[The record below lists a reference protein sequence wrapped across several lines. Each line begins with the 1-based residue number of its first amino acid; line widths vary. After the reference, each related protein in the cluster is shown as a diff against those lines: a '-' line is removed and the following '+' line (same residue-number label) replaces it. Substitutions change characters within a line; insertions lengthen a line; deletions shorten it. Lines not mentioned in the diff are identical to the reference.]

1 MTIRSASTAK
11 FPEGLQIA
19 ALVWMLIWAPVYW
32 MAWGPVNFL
41 HLCDIAMI
49 LTCIGLWTN
58 SALLISSQ
66 AVGTLLIGFAWA
78 LDAGWT
84 ACFGRHLIGGT
95 EYLFD
100 AGHPLWVR
108 LLSLFHVGLV
118 ILLLWAVGR
127 TGYRRGAWALQS
139 GIAFGAVIASRFT
152 NAALN
157 LNYAF
162 EDPFYKRAWGPAA
175 SQVAVTVLFL
185 VLVAYYPAHV
195 LFLRIFPAERRS
207 GGVRRESAGAER

>member
-1 MTIRSASTAK
+1 MTLRSASNGK
-11 FPEGLQIA
+11 FPTGLQIA
-19 ALVWMLIWAPVYW
+19 ALVWMLVWAPVYW
-32 MAWGPVNFL
+32 FAWGPVNFL
-41 HLCDIAMI
+41 HLCDISMI

-66 AVGTLLIGFAWA
+66 AIGALLIGFAWA

-84 ACFGRHLIGGT
+84 ACFGYHLIGGT
-95 EYLFD
+95 EYLFN
-100 AGHPLWVR
+100 AAHPLWVR

-118 ILLLWAVGR
+118 ILLLWAVRR
-127 TGYRRGAWALQS
+127 TGYRRAGWPLQS
-139 GIAFGAVIASRFT
+139 GIALAAVIASRFT
-152 NAALN
+152 NPALN

-162 EDPFYKRAWGPAA
+162 ADPFYKRAWGPAP

-195 LFLRIFPAERRS
+195 LFLRIFPAARQGAS
-207 GGVRRESAGAER
+207 ARRESAVADR